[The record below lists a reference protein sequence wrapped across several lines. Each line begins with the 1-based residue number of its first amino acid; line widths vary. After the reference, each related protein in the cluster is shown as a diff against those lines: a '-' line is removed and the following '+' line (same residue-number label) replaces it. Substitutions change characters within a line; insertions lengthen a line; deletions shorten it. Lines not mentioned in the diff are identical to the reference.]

1 MLLDLIFPRFCLS
14 CDADLTDSRRRW
26 LCPKCLA
33 GIEPPRADACPVC
46 AGKLGAGAAP
56 SSCRDCARL
65 KPRFTGCVTAGGYD
79 GRLGELVRRLK
90 YGRRPELA
98 WPLGRLLA
106 ESIRLEPGGPTDLIV
121 PIPIPWRRRLRRGFN
136 QAELIA
142 GELRRPLRTPVASG
156 LLLRTGTPPAQAGL
170 SPAQRLKAPRG
181 TMRVAGP
188 RRVRGRRVL
197 VVDDVFTTGA
207 TLNEAARTLL
217 RAGAR
222 EVRVAVVARA

>member
-1 MLLDLIFPRFCLS
+1 MLLDLLFPRFCLC

-26 LCPKCLA
+26 LCPACLA

-65 KPRFTGCVTAGGYD
+65 RPRFTACVTAGGYD
-79 GRLGELVRRLK
+79 GRLGEWVRRLK

-98 WPLGRLLA
+98 WPLGQLLA
-106 ESIRLEPGGPTDLIV
+106 ESIRLDPAVSADLIV

-142 GELRRPLRTPVASG
+142 AELRRPLEIPVARRV
-156 LLLRTGTPPAQAGL
+156 LARTGTPPVQAGL
-170 SPAQRLKAPRG
+170 SPSQRLRAPRG
-181 TMRVAGP
+181 TMRVTRP

-197 VVDDVFTTGA
+197 VVDDVLTTGA
-207 TLNEAARTLL
+207 TLNEAARRLL
-217 RAGAR
+217 GAGAC
-222 EVRVAVVARA
+222 EVTVAVVARA